1 MSRPGPSRP
10 APLRRWAVVTA
21 AAAVVVAVGFA
32 LEEVFTP
39 FLLGLLF
46 AYILNPLVELL
57 ERRGVSRDVAVPG
70 LFALVL
76 LLIVGVT
83 GFAAFKA
90 AGRLAALKA
99 RVQGEP
105 VLDPLDPDDAALLEA
120 ARALKE
126 GARPE
131 LPPERRALAR
141 QVVIADGEAFLDRD
155 GDGARKRGLAEQLM
169 ASLAVHLEAL
179 QLEQED
185 LERAARAFEG
195 QASSLSDWGVR
206 LSHGLRRS
214 LSELGQFVS
223 YVLLVPLYTFFLL
236 QSFPH
241 LRDAVRDHLPATT
254 RPQIVTIA
262 QEIDRQVAAFFRG
275 KLLLA
280 LLKGV
285 ATWVGLWL
293 AGVPFAFFIGMGAGL
308 LSVVPLLGPLVG
320 GALAVVLSYEGPD
333 GFALRLLWVA
343 LAFGAAEV
351 VEAVAQPLILGREV
365 GLSPLALILSFFVFG
380 ELFGLFGLLLA
391 VPIASAVKTLFNH
404 LVLPELRA
412 LAGADPP
419 GGAGSPGPPPAI
431 PSFGRAR

>member
-1 MSRPGPSRP
+1 
-10 APLRRWAVVTA
+10 
-21 AAAVVVAVGFA
+21 
-32 LEEVFTP
+32 
-39 FLLGLLF
+39 
-46 AYILNPLVELL
+46 
-57 ERRGVSRDVAVPG
+57 
-70 LFALVL
+70 
-76 LLIVGVT
+76 
-83 GFAAFKA
+83 
-90 AGRLAALKA
+90 
-99 RVQGEP
+99 
-105 VLDPLDPDDAALLEA
+105 
-120 ARALKE
+120 
-126 GARPE
+126 
-131 LPPERRALAR
+131 
-141 QVVIADGEAFLDRD
+141 
-155 GDGARKRGLAEQLM
+155 M

>member
-1 MSRPGPSRP
+1 MSRPAPGRPS
-10 APLRRWAVVTA
+10 PLRRWAVVTA
-21 AAAVVVAVGFA
+21 AAAVVIGVGFA
-32 LEEVFTP
+32 LEDVFTP

-70 LFALVL
+70 LFAVVL

-90 AGRLAALKA
+90 AGRLLALKA

-105 VLDPLDPDDAALLEA
+105 VLDPLDPDDAALFEA
-120 ARALKE
+120 ARLLKD

-131 LPPERRALAR
+131 LPPARLALAR
-141 QVVIADGEAFLDRD
+141 QVATVDGEAFLDRD
-155 GDGARKRGLAEQLM
+155 GDGARKHGLAEQLM
-169 ASLAVHLEAL
+169 TSLAVHLEGL

-185 LERAARAFEG
+185 LKRAARAFEG

-206 LSHGLRRS
+206 LSQGLRRS

-236 QSFPH
+236 QSFPR

-275 KLLLA
+275 KLLVA
-280 LLKGV
+280 FLKGV

-293 AGVPFAFFIGMGAGL
+293 AGVPFSFFIGMGAGL

-365 GLSPLALILSFFVFG
+365 GLSPLALILSLFVFG

-419 GGAGSPGPPPAI
+419 HGAGPSGPPPAI